1 MVAKKKKSAE
11 TEVMS
16 LETIREEILKKSKA
30 GEEISEKAV
39 MDLAEKNH
47 LNEDDEENLF
57 DWIQEQN
64 IDLITENVDEVEEAE
79 EELLTA
85 DDKDVDADADSEEE
99 EADTDDS
106 DTEEESID
114 AAVSVRKKKP
124 ADSVKAYLQE
134 IGSIPLL
141 NAQQEV
147 EYAKQVQQGDKYAKE
162 MMINSNLRLVVSMAR
177 DYANRGLSFQ
187 DLIQEGNIGL
197 MRAVEK
203 FDPDKGFRFST
214 YATWWIR
221 QSMVRAIADQ
231 SRDIRIPVHM
241 TEQINR
247 VNRVQRQLNQE
258 LNRDPSAEE
267 IAAKL
272 GEGMTADKVR
282 EIQQIALDT
291 VSLETPTGDDDN
303 SNLGDF
309 IQDENAV
316 NPMEFANNA
325 VIKEQINKML
335 GELPEREEKIVRM
348 RFGLDGTNQPKTL
361 EEVGRQCNVTRER
374 IRQIESK
381 ALRRLH
387 HSINTKTDYRDL
399 KKD

>member
-1 MVAKKKKSAE
+1 MVAKKKKSVD

-16 LETIREEILKKSKA
+16 LETIREEILKKNKA
-30 GEEISEKAV
+30 GEDISEKAI
-39 MDLAEKNH
+39 MELAEKNH
-47 LNEDDEENLF
+47 LNEDDEESLF

-64 IDLITENVDEVEEAE
+64 IELITENVDEVEEAE
-79 EELLTA
+79 EDLLA
-85 DDKDVDADADSEEE
+85 EEDE
-99 EADTDDS
+99 KDS
-106 DTEEESID
+106 DTEETEEEEPESEPEETAD
-114 AAVSVRKKKP
+114 TVVEVKKRKP

-141 NAQQEV
+141 TAQQEV
-147 EYAKQVQQGDKYAKE
+147 ELSKKVQQGDMQAKE
-162 MMINSNLRLVVSMAR
+162 EMINANLRLVVSMAR
-177 DYANRGLSFQ
+177 SYANRGLSFQ

-203 FDPDKGFRFST
+203 FDPEKGFRFST

-247 VNRVQRQLNQE
+247 VNRTQRQLNQE
-258 LNRDPSAEE
+258 LNRDPTAEE
-267 IAAKL
+267 IAKRL

-316 NPMEFANNA
+316 NPMEFANNT
-325 VIKEQINKML
+325 VIKEQVNKML
-335 GELPEREEKIVRM
+335 HELPEREEKIVRM

-361 EEVGRQCNVTRER
+361 EEVGKQCNVTRER

-387 HSINTKTDYRDL
+387 HSINTKQDYKDL